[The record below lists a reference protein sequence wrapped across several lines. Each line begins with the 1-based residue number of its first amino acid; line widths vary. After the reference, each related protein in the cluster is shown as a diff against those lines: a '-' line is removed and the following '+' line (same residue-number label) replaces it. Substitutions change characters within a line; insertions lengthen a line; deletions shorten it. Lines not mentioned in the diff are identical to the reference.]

1 MSNFVKEF
9 TQQKEKLK
17 NLAENLFE
25 EGFLKEEEIKK
36 IEEVLNNEKIKI
48 AIIGQMKY
56 GKSTF
61 INSLIFNKKFLPTS
75 STPMTAALSKIE
87 YGDKDEY
94 KVEFFTPEEFKE
106 MEKIKDK
113 TFQETIAKAKVL
125 GRELYRLLGTTK
137 NVSPKEFEEYVGADG
152 KYTPIVKMLTI
163 KTPNDI
169 LKEVIVVDTP
179 GFNDPVKSREEIAFK
194 FIEEA
199 DFIVLFLYAGRPFDN
214 TDREIIINKLQ
225 NAPLG
230 KLIVVINKSD
240 TLLEEHGTFDRVR
253 KYVEEKYKIAV
264 NEGIASPNFREMLL
278 NGDIIPISSLMAL
291 LGKMDI
297 KEIEK
302 DENLKW
308 YYDKFKKEFGKISQ
322 KDLLELS
329 NIKELEKNI
338 KESIEKEKN
347 KILIDKVKQ
356 HLIIPLRKKL
366 SNLQTQK
373 LNLEQDIENLE
384 NFDDIKDKKKM
395 IDKFMNDDFE
405 EITDTY
411 PILESIKI
419 QADAFKKQTLNKI
432 YVFEQEVI
440 NAIKTLVDTRGKKEG
455 VEILENNFRQFKIEI
470 IQDVRNN
477 ILDCSENMK
486 EQLKRKI
493 DDIFIDIKQHQLST
507 KFNIKV
513 NDMNKLKENI
523 QFLKLDSIIE
533 AVQNIK
539 LDLPQ
544 VDTGWVVFELFGDS
558 KEDIKNTFKKFSDKY
573 FNYLRDKIKEFYE
586 EFDSLLR
593 EKLGTENEMKSFL
606 KRRII
611 EPLEKS
617 LYKIEEEIKKNRDL
631 KKELEHELL
640 DINKKIEKIEN
651 KIAEVETQLEG

>member
-25 EGFLKEEEIKK
+25 EGFLKEENIKK
-36 IEEVLNNEKIKI
+36 IEKILNNEKIKI

-61 INSLIFNKKFLPTS
+61 INSLIFNKEFLPTS

-94 KVEFFTPEEFKE
+94 KVEFFTHEEFKE

-137 NVSPKEFEEYVGADG
+137 NVSPEEFEEYVGADG

-302 DENLKW
+302 NENLKW

-329 NIKELEKNI
+329 NIKELEKSI

-384 NFDDIKDKKKM
+384 NFDDIEDKKKM

-405 EITDTY
+405 EITDTF
-411 PILESIKI
+411 PILDSIKKE
-419 QADAFKKQTLNKI
+419 ADGYKNQTLNKI
-432 YVFEQEVI
+432 ENFAKEVI
-440 NAIKTLVDTRGKKEG
+440 KKIETLVDTHGKKKG

-513 NDMNKLKENI
+513 NDMNRLKENI
-523 QFLKLDSIIE
+523 QFLKLDSIIK

-544 VDTGWVVFELFGDS
+544 VDTGWVVFEFFGDS
-558 KEDIKNTFKKFSDKY
+558 KEDIKNTFHKFSDKY
-573 FNYLRDKIKEFYE
+573 FNYLRDKIEEFYE

-593 EKLGTENEMKSFL
+593 EKLGTENEMKRIL
-606 KRRII
+606 KKKII